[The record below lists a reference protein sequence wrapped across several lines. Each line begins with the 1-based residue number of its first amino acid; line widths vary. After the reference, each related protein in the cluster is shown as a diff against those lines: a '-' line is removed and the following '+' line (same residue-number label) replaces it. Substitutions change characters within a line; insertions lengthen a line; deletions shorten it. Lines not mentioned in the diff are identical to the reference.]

1 MRASLLIYAG
11 LFIACALGV
20 SGPFSRAQTTAVD
33 IRVVSHSLLSLIGE
47 LQTSIR
53 EQAEGDRNL
62 QRPSN
67 RALPQGPINP
77 ALKDLGP
84 PEEVF
89 LSVPVAAQGLLN
101 FNGRVIHEKGTS
113 EWSLG
118 TSATGEIA
126 TYSFTISA
134 PYSPLERQ
142 ITGDMRRRI

>member
-1 MRASLLIYAG
+1 
-11 LFIACALGV
+11 
-20 SGPFSRAQTTAVD
+20 
-33 IRVVSHSLLSLIGE
+33 
-47 LQTSIR
+47 
-53 EQAEGDRNL
+53 
-62 QRPSN
+62 
-67 RALPQGPINP
+67 LPQGPINP

-113 EWSLG
+113 KGSLG

-142 ITGDMRRRI
+142 ITGDHAPSDITGPSFGREFGTESSRNSLPNHSEDPSFQRRAIRPLRPPIATSPTPPA